1 MTELNYQEDIA
12 IDPEQLLEEW
22 LKLPSLF
29 FNYGKELA
37 ETDREVKEV
46 WEKLKVRTAELIA
59 EAKQND
65 PKATMQL
72 IESYYRTH
80 PDHQKL
86 KQEKIDAEFNKDLIS
101 AAHQSFYHKSKSL
114 ESAVALLKM
123 EHWMGPKEAID
134 VPGGKR
140 IVDQMKEEKA
150 TERRARRT
158 R

>member
-1 MTELNYQEDIA
+1 MTELNYQEDTSV
-12 IDPEQLLEEW
+12 DPEQLLEEW

-37 ETDREVKEV
+37 VADRKVKQV

-65 PKATMQL
+65 PKATMQMV
-72 IESYYRTH
+72 ESYYRTH
-80 PDHQKL
+80 PDHQLL
-86 KQEKIDAEFNKDLIS
+86 KQEKIDAEFEKDLIS

-114 ESAVALLKM
+114 ESAVTLLKM

-134 VPGGKR
+134 IPGGKR
-140 IVDQMKEEKA
+140 IVEKMKEEKA
-150 TERRARRT
+150 TERRSRRT